1 MRKIGKLNV
10 SLKDDYPGDRGN
22 WLELS
27 SRLRSLFA
35 KNPNTDP
42 NKIVHAPLPGP
53 IARFLKVRRRPTGLK
68 RQFAAGQLPMGLAV
82 ALCFGFYGLVGAYGL
97 SISTNDDIDLT
108 GSLAD
113 VSQLTG
119 LEIKD
124 IQIDGLT
131 NEFRRG
137 EVIAALGVDY
147 EEPILRV
154 STEAARQRIQNLPW
168 IAEADVQRLFPGT
181 LIISIRERV
190 PFAVWQN
197 RGQITV
203 IDIEGQV
210 ISEFA
215 EDAVSS
221 LPLVVGEGAN
231 GDASEILA
239 TLAGRPEIRTRM
251 RAIVRVGERRWN
263 VRLNNG
269 IDIRLPEK
277 NIEAALDQLVALDTI
292 HGLFNRDISAIDLR
306 IHDRISIR
314 LANDSDALTPEQT
327 GGAT

>member
-1 MRKIGKLNV
+1 
-10 SLKDDYPGDRGN
+10 
-22 WLELS
+22 
-27 SRLRSLFA
+27 
-35 KNPNTDP
+35 
-42 NKIVHAPLPGP
+42 
-53 IARFLKVRRRPTGLK
+53 
-68 RQFAAGQLPMGLAV
+68 MGLALV
-82 ALCFGFYGLVGAYGL
+82 MCFGFYGLVGAYGL
-97 SISTNDDIDLT
+97 SISTSDDAYNNDLT

-113 VSQLTG
+113 VSRFTG

-124 IQIDGLT
+124 IMIEGLT

-147 EEPILRV
+147 EEPTLQV
-154 STEAARQRIQNLPW
+154 SAAAARQRIQSLPW
-168 IAEADVQRLFPGT
+168 IADANVQRLFPGT
-181 LIISIRERV
+181 LIVSIRERV

-203 IDIEGQV
+203 IDVEGQV

-215 EDAVSS
+215 EDADPA

-239 TLAGRPEIRTRM
+239 TLAARPEIRARM
-251 RAIVRVGERRWN
+251 RAIVRVGARRWN

-269 IDIRLPEK
+269 IDIRLPEE

-292 HGLFNRDISAIDLR
+292 HGLFNHDISAIDLR

-314 LANDSDALTPEQT
+314 LAGDNDATTSEQA